1 MLDVL
6 ILVRFGQGAPYS
18 GLTKSIHSLWSK
30 TSPMTWP
37 CHSTK
42 TSSQPEVSPGPAVLV
57 LVPHKEMSEGGEG
70 AGKGAV
76 AMLMMALLWVITLVC
91 LRRDYHLCAKHLTN
105 ETSLVWVGLWA
116 AIVVLQFWLIYSQEP
131 KWWLSSLQIV
141 YLIPDQIK
149 PSLLQCKDAAVL
161 MARCVLVNWK
171 YAGFPGALLSNSN
184 TAQGMGKEISNL
196 GSAYKAHCSCS
207 MERIGAPT
215 EEKWWTAL
223 APPPPPAPEQAAICH
238 HTMAH
243 LGSTLLTCGPPYN
256 WQMESLWL
264 VTIVALQSSYHHQS
278 RDWISWIYFCQW
290 PSIII
295 RRANEILRGP
305 VWCFWSRFLIC

>member
-1 MLDVL
+1 M
-6 ILVRFGQGAPYS
+6 
-18 GLTKSIHSLWSK
+18 
-30 TSPMTWP
+30 
-37 CHSTK
+37 
-42 TSSQPEVSPGPAVLV
+42 
-57 LVPHKEMSEGGEG
+57 
-70 AGKGAV
+70 
-76 AMLMMALLWVITLVC
+76 
-91 LRRDYHLCAKHLTN
+91 
-105 ETSLVWVGLWA
+105 
-116 AIVVLQFWLIYSQEP
+116 LQFWLIYSQEP
-131 KWWLSSLQIV
+131 KWWSSSLQIV

-215 EEKWWTAL
+215 EEKWWTTL
-223 APPPPPAPEQAAICH
+223 APPPPPAPEQAVICH

-256 WQMESLWL
+256 
-264 VTIVALQSSYHHQS
+264 
-278 RDWISWIYFCQW
+278 
-290 PSIII
+290 
-295 RRANEILRGP
+295 
-305 VWCFWSRFLIC
+305 